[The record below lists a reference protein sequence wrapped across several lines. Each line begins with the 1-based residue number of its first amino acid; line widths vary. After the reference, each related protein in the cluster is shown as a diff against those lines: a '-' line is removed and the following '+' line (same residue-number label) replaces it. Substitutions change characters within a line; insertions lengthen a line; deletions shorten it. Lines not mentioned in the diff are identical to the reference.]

1 MIVEHSGK
9 IEELSRMLEEAR
21 SEKAGVNRELLVTQ
35 ERLEGERES
44 NNKNKKLL
52 QEEEEKNRE
61 IKGLTNNLIKEK

>member
-1 MIVEHSGK
+1 MS
-9 IEELSRMLEEAR
+9 
-21 SEKAGVNRELLVTQ
+21 RELLTTQ